1 MTTDVSVVLPC
12 AYEYEYAARTVRSV
26 SAATPPELLREI
38 VVVDDGSTPRLRIP
52 EPARWK
58 AFVVRLEKTGGLI
71 RARIAGAAAATGAV
85 IVFFDCHVR
94 PMDGYWRGLLAP
106 IEADYRVATVPTVT
120 RLDAATWQPVGSA
133 TRGGAKCY
141 LTFDTDFKWTFDATD
156 DVPIMSGG
164 LLAISRRWWNET
176 GGYDSSMLGWGGE
189 NIDLSLRIWRCGGA
203 IKAAKGSYVAHMYRE
218 PGKPKTAARFR
229 VPKGAPTRNRA
240 TSARAHFGRLWAKT
254 AAFPLFEAHR
264 LAPPDTSNIERALAS
279 LRCQSFEWYLRR
291 FAYIYRDA
299 GVLPSSI
306 FQLEGGGRTCLSS
319 TTAGPVRGMGQAYP
333 EALKALPCNAT
344 DPRQWWHESNRNE
357 TGRCC
362 SGLRLWNAGEAS
374 KRKPSRRATSA
385 QSRPHLARISIASPS
400 RPRPTVGHILFPSLP
415 CHQPTPSAP
424 TASILAR
431 HLVTARGVKR
441 RCSHHMECSILT
453 RRVALLARALSR
465 SPGRALHREGGAA
478 ATVHGRGDERGA
490 ARPPHRRRP
499 PTFHALRRRVPRPL
513 RQAGELCGG
522 RLLPPARPARP
533 SRVYAPLG
541 GAAAQLCRP
550 APR

>member
-1 MTTDVSVVLPC
+1 MTADVSVVLPC

-26 SAATPPELLREI
+26 SAATPPEILREI
-38 VVVDDGSTPRLRIP
+38 VVVDDGSTPPLRIP

-85 IVFFDCHVR
+85 IIFFDCHVR

-120 RLDAATWQPVGSA
+120 RLDAATWQPVGSP

-141 LTFDTDFKWTFDATD
+141 LTFDADFKWTFDATD

-218 PGKPKTAARFR
+218 QGKPKTAARFR

-264 LAPPDTSNIERALAS
+264 LAPPDTSNIER
-279 LRCQSFEWYLRR
+279 W
-291 FAYIYRDA
+291 A
-299 GVLPSSI
+299 GYGTRPH
-306 FQLEGGGRTCLSS
+306 EHAHDTS
-319 TTAGPVRGMGQAYP
+319 TNTPTTRPLVCRQHVP
-333 EALKALPCNAT
+333 EA
-344 DPRQWWHESNRNE
+344 S
-357 TGRCC
+357 
-362 SGLRLWNAGEAS
+362 
-374 KRKPSRRATSA
+374 
-385 QSRPHLARISIASPS
+385 
-400 RPRPTVGHILFPSLP
+400 
-415 CHQPTPSAP
+415 
-424 TASILAR
+424 
-431 HLVTARGVKR
+431 
-441 RCSHHMECSILT
+441 
-453 RRVALLARALSR
+453 
-465 SPGRALHREGGAA
+465 
-478 ATVHGRGDERGA
+478 
-490 ARPPHRRRP
+490 
-499 PTFHALRRRVPRPL
+499 
-513 RQAGELCGG
+513 
-522 RLLPPARPARP
+522 
-533 SRVYAPLG
+533 
-541 GAAAQLCRP
+541 
-550 APR
+550 

>member
-1 MTTDVSVVLPC
+1 MTADVSVVLPC

-26 SAATPPELLREI
+26 SAATPPEILREI
-38 VVVDDGSTPRLRIP
+38 VVVDDGSTPPLRIP

-120 RLDAATWQPVGSA
+120 RLDAATWQPVGSP

-164 LLAISRRWWNET
+164 LVAISRRWWNET

-203 IKAAKGSYVAHMYRE
+203 IKAAKESYVAHMYRE

-299 GVLPSSI
+299 GVLPGSI

-319 TTAGPVRGMGQAYP
+319 TTAEPVRGMGQAYP
-333 EALKALPCNAT
+333 EALRALPCNAT

-362 SGLRLWNAGEAS
+362 SGLRLWNAELCIQRAGRLQLCTAEGTNAAQHVRLTAAGRLRFTRFDDVCLDRSGRPAS
-374 KRKPSRRATSA
+374 CAAAGSFRRRGRHAPLEFTLLSA
-385 QSRPHLARISIASPS
+385 ELQRSFAGQRHGDRRRTPRQRPAGSTRSGGGHLIRDAR
-400 RPRPTVGHILFPSLP
+400 LP
-415 CHQPTPSAP
+415 AGT
-424 TASILAR
+424 
-431 HLVTARGVKR
+431 G
-441 RCSHHMECSILT
+441 
-453 RRVALLARALSR
+453 
-465 SPGRALHREGGAA
+465 REGVLRS
-478 ATVHGRGDERGA
+478 VH
-490 ARPPHRRRP
+490 
-499 PTFHALRRRVPRPL
+499 
-513 RQAGELCGG
+513 Q
-522 RLLPPARPARP
+522 
-533 SRVYAPLG
+533 
-541 GAAAQLCRP
+541 
-550 APR
+550 